1 MPGSLP
7 PHVGLF
13 SESGARAVISVA
25 PARAGELEELASAL
39 HVPWARVGETGGPR
53 IVFDG
58 VADVTVEEA
67 AAAYEEAFPK
77 LLAG

>member
-1 MPGSLP
+1 
-7 PHVGLF
+7 
-13 SESGARAVISVA
+13 
-25 PARAGELEELASAL
+25 
-39 HVPWARVGETGGPR
+39 VGETGGPR